1 MGKLT
6 FRSQSI
12 MVLDVE
18 APDFKLR
25 LVLDAGPEEDAT
37 GDVGVAATLLSIDN
51 PVVGNG
57 GEAAAY
63 TCA

>member
-1 MGKLT
+1 
-6 FRSQSI
+6 

-57 GEAAAY
+57 GEASAY

>member
-6 FRSQSI
+6 FRIQSI
-12 MVLDVE
+12 MVVDVE
-18 APDFKLR
+18 APIFKLR

-51 PVVGNG
+51 PAVGNG

>member
-1 MGKLT
+1 
-6 FRSQSI
+6 
-12 MVLDVE
+12 MVVDVE
-18 APDFKLR
+18 APIFKLR

-51 PVVGNG
+51 PAVGNG